1 LEKLPPHFLFESVHF
16 LLQRM
21 EKALYFCAIYAK
33 IILPFYSG
41 GSDMK
46 RILVAFV
53 VVLLLLCS
61 LCACNSNRVQVLTD
75 SMSPT
80 FQKGDWVTYETV
92 EDVSTLQ
99 VGDIIVFKSA
109 AGDTY
114 VHRIVDV
121 KQGED
126 GGFVFTTRG
135 DANAIVDQDPVTAE
149 QIIGRVASK

>member
-1 LEKLPPHFLFESVHF
+1 
-16 LLQRM
+16 
-21 EKALYFCAIYAK
+21 
-33 IILPFYSG
+33 
-41 GSDMK
+41 MK

>member
-1 LEKLPPHFLFESVHF
+1 
-16 LLQRM
+16 
-21 EKALYFCAIYAK
+21 
-33 IILPFYSG
+33 
-41 GSDMK
+41 MK
-46 RILVAFV
+46 RILIAFV

-99 VGDIIVFKSA
+99 VGDIIAFKSA

-135 DANAIVDQDPVTAE
+135 DANAIVDQDPVTVE